1 LQLQF
6 AAPAAARAA
15 QTNGR
20 LVPDRTGRPFPLLIG
35 SAVSSCV
42 GGHPD
47 LPAGGHEEDPMAI
60 TERDVRHE
68 ALVVRMQV
76 KDRPSSR
83 RRSGGM
89 KLEAA

>member
-1 LQLQF
+1 
-6 AAPAAARAA
+6 
-15 QTNGR
+15 
-20 LVPDRTGRPFPLLIG
+20 VD
-35 SAVSSCV
+35 
-42 GGHPD
+42 GHQD
-47 LPAGGHEEDPMAI
+47 LPSDGREFEAMAI

-68 ALVVRMQV
+68 ALFVRMEV